1 MSQSGMKEFKD
12 IFAPEPE
19 LVHLRRRVKELESS
33 RNRDKDITGQISE
46 AISEL
51 GRQVKSA
58 RPVAVKYKPEKPGK
72 SPCTHVLHITD
83 WHYGGVVEED
93 EVDGFNV
100 YSPDIARAR
109 VEKLTQAI
117 LDKTSVQRGGY
128 NVPSLHVIGTGD
140 YCCFPAGTSITLAN
154 GTVKYI
160 ESVEPGDM
168 VLSNPT
174 PRAVVKRHAR
184 KATAD
189 DELVTVAT
197 TKTSGLTGTR
207 EHVVLCVPRER
218 IETGWNPGGV
228 RGIPF
233 IVRDKQTVL
242 SVDDIEERALGDI
255 RPGDFLVSRAF
266 RPTDGGDTLDIAA
279 VTGLDLDVVGTRLL
293 RRVRGRKPCV
303 ISTPSIVVDND
314 LLWLLGLYI
323 AEGHAVNGRKG
334 DINSAI
340 YTLNIDERGLS
351 DRVVSIIED
360 KFGYSPIVNEQ
371 PDHTTRTVHINNQII
386 ATLLVK
392 LCGRGSEN
400 KQVSEII
407 YRMSRS
413 LLPLVGGW
421 YDGDGGW
428 NSRYRRLTGVTTSPG
443 LARQMSMIMLTEGVS
458 CGIRRDTSGRHMAVY
473 RLGLSGVY
481 AQTVGS
487 YTVKYRDTRL
497 SDTTYEDGM
506 WVEDCYCHRVTSVHR
521 KPAEGLLYDLS
532 IEGQHYYHADGFVV
546 HNSGDIHPELL
557 ATNAFPAPV
566 QAVGC
571 GYLIGGMLAAFA
583 PHFDK
588 ISVDL
593 VTLDNHG
600 RMTLK
605 NQAAQGGVN
614 NWGYVVAEVARQ
626 HVRHLRNVT
635 VSVHSKPSALVAV
648 GPERYLAF
656 HGHQI
661 KGWAGKP
668 YYGFDRRVAMEAV
681 KRMGVP
687 EQSFTKLL
695 LGHFH
700 HGMNGDNWLLGGS
713 LSGTDAFDHSC
724 GRHSRPHQT
733 SWFVHPRHGE
743 FDWTRWWL

>member
-1 MSQSGMKEFKD
+1 MKEFKD

-93 EVDGFNV
+93 EVDGFNA

-109 VEKLTQAI
+109 AEKLTQAI

-140 YCCFPAGTSITLAN
+140 
-154 GTVKYI
+154 
-160 ESVEPGDM
+160 D
-168 VLSNPT
+168 
-174 PRAVVKRHAR
+174 
-184 KATAD
+184 
-189 DELVTVAT
+189 VA
-197 TKTSGLTGTR
+197 
-207 EHVVLCVPRER
+207 
-218 IETGWNPGGV
+218 
-228 RGIPF
+228 
-233 IVRDKQTVL
+233 
-242 SVDDIEERALGDI
+242 
-255 RPGDFLVSRAF
+255 
-266 RPTDGGDTLDIAA
+266 
-279 VTGLDLDVVGTRLL
+279 
-293 RRVRGRKPCV
+293 
-303 ISTPSIVVDND
+303 
-314 LLWLLGLYI
+314 
-323 AEGHAVNGRKG
+323 
-334 DINSAI
+334 
-340 YTLNIDERGLS
+340 
-351 DRVVSIIED
+351 
-360 KFGYSPIVNEQ
+360 
-371 PDHTTRTVHINNQII
+371 
-386 ATLLVK
+386 
-392 LCGRGSEN
+392 
-400 KQVSEII
+400 
-407 YRMSRS
+407 
-413 LLPLVGGW
+413 
-421 YDGDGGW
+421 
-428 NSRYRRLTGVTTSPG
+428 
-443 LARQMSMIMLTEGVS
+443 
-458 CGIRRDTSGRHMAVY
+458 
-473 RLGLSGVY
+473 
-481 AQTVGS
+481 
-487 YTVKYRDTRL
+487 
-497 SDTTYEDGM
+497 
-506 WVEDCYCHRVTSVHR
+506 
-521 KPAEGLLYDLS
+521 
-532 IEGQHYYHADGFVV
+532 
-546 HNSGDIHPELL
+546 GDIHPELL

-626 HVRHLRNVT
+626 HVRHLRNVS